1 MSAMP
6 ELRALSH
13 TEIQLRL
20 QNLPHWSYTP
30 PHLQRSFT
38 TSGWKSSLMLV
49 NMIGHLAEV
58 AWHHPDI
65 TTCWNKVQV
74 RLSTHDVDGIS
85 DRDFELAHK
94 IEEVLGWRPD
104 LGNGAL
110 EGTPQDERFAYI
122 KYDP

>member
-1 MSAMP
+1 
-6 ELRALSH
+6 
-13 TEIQLRL
+13 
-20 QNLPHWSYTP
+20 
-30 PHLQRSFT
+30 
-38 TSGWKSSLMLV
+38 MLV

-58 AWHHPDI
+58 AWHHPEI
-65 TTCWNKVQV
+65 TTLWNKVQV

-104 LGNGAL
+104 LANGAL

-122 KYDP
+122 KYDL

>member
-1 MSAMP
+1 MP
-6 ELRALSH
+6 ELRALSD

-20 QNLPHWSYTP
+20 KDLPHWNFTP
-30 PHLQRSFT
+30 PFLQRSFIT
-38 TSGWKSSLMLV
+38 AGWKSSLMLV

-58 AWHHPDI
+58 AWHHPEI
-65 TTCWNKVQV
+65 TTSWNKVQV

-85 DRDFELAHK
+85 ERDFELAHK

-104 LGNGAL
+104 LSDGAL

-122 KYDP
+122 KHDLS